1 MPTAATGT
9 VPSSGLL
16 QVKSPSQAQGPKNCR
31 CAHSNA
37 SERLSAWWLRIRDEG
52 PLDRAVALRY
62 FLSPTTSHLLPVT
75 YFLSPATCGGRPV
88 TG

>member
-16 QVKSPSQAQGPKNCR
+16 QVKSPSQAQTEECR
-31 CAHSNA
+31 CAFSIA
-37 SERLSAWWLRIRDEG
+37 CERLSARWLGIRVEG

-62 FLSPTTSHLLPVT
+62 FLSPTT
-75 YFLSPATCGGRPV
+75 CGGRPV